1 MKDLVPAEVEIFILL
16 SRNFIR
22 VCVVDIVEL
31 ATFISVNF
39 DIFRQKRIQTQHR
52 VLAIPDDLCVGVAP
66 EEQVRHKRFT
76 ENKRGHFGIRLI
88 VKQAVQGVVDC
99 FLLTACLPLLRGV
112 HAALGANGS
121 NVHVVAVR
129 TVFVDVQR

>member
-1 MKDLVPAEVEIFILL
+1 MKDLVPAEVDVLVLL

-52 VLAIPDDLCVGVAP
+52 VLAIPDDLCVA
-66 EEQVRHKRFT
+66 
-76 ENKRGHFGIRLI
+76 
-88 VKQAVQGVVDC
+88 
-99 FLLTACLPLLRGV
+99 LPQRSRWVISVSQKTKDVISG
-112 HAALGANGS
+112 LGWRYRILYSG
-121 NVHVVAVR
+121 
-129 TVFVDVQR
+129 